1 MPKFTPF
8 RKLADYDYG
17 VKGFEVRFQEM
28 IEDYLAQSG
37 IKGSWWE
44 YYPGQIFY
52 EILALYQKENE
63 QKDHM
68 LLCNLHEY
76 YGKVTAEVERRVQ
89 ENNPVTREE
98 NVLYAIKHGL

>member
-1 MPKFTPF
+1 MPNFTPF

-28 IEDYLAQSG
+28 IEKYLEENG

-63 QKDHM
+63 QRDHM
-68 LLCNLHEY
+68 LLCNLYEY
-76 YGKVTAEVERRVQ
+76 YRKVTTEVEWRVRD
-89 ENNPVTREE
+89 NRPVKREE
-98 NVLYAIKHGL
+98 RREATL